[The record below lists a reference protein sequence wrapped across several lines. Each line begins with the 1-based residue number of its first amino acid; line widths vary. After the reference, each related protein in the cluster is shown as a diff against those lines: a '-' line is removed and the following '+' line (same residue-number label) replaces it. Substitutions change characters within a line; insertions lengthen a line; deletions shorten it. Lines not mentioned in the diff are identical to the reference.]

1 MRRTL
6 TDNGVDALKP
16 RSKGYAFPDPQLVG
30 HYVRVWPT
38 GARAF
43 TVVARD
49 PYGKQIWHT
58 IGNCD
63 ALKIEDA
70 REIARDARKRIK
82 QGLAPVEAPPV
93 KPDTYK
99 DVAENWLRR
108 HVAAK
113 KLRSAYEMRRSLEKY
128 VYPKWQDR
136 PFVSIK
142 RSDVA
147 NLLDHVEDNHG
158 SRMADLV
165 LSFIRAIANW
175 YASRDDE
182 YTSPFVRN
190 MRRHLKPAR
199 SRILNDDELRTIWKH
214 AEANGQ
220 FGGIIQLLLLTGQR
234 REKVVEMKWDDIADG
249 VWTIATADREKGN
262 GGALALPPLA
272 LAIVDGQP
280 RVGSNPFVFP
290 GRGSSHFKRFP
301 HSVADF
307 NAKLPKMPRWTL
319 HDLRRTSR
327 SLLSRAGIAH
337 ELAERIIGHTVGT
350 AISQVY
356 DRHRYHDEKK
366 RALAKLAALIDAI
379 VNERRNVIP
388 LANQTRRRK

>member
-1 MRRTL
+1 
-6 TDNGVDALKP
+6 
-16 RSKGYAFPDPQLVG
+16 
-30 HYVRVWPT
+30 
-38 GARAF
+38 
-43 TVVARD
+43 ARD

-199 SRILNDDELRTIWKH
+199 SRILN
-214 AEANGQ
+214 
-220 FGGIIQLLLLTGQR
+220 
-234 REKVVEMKWDDIADG
+234 
-249 VWTIATADREKGN
+249 
-262 GGALALPPLA
+262 
-272 LAIVDGQP
+272 
-280 RVGSNPFVFP
+280 
-290 GRGSSHFKRFP
+290 
-301 HSVADF
+301 
-307 NAKLPKMPRWTL
+307 
-319 HDLRRTSR
+319 
-327 SLLSRAGIAH
+327 
-337 ELAERIIGHTVGT
+337 
-350 AISQVY
+350 
-356 DRHRYHDEKK
+356 
-366 RALAKLAALIDAI
+366 
-379 VNERRNVIP
+379 
-388 LANQTRRRK
+388 